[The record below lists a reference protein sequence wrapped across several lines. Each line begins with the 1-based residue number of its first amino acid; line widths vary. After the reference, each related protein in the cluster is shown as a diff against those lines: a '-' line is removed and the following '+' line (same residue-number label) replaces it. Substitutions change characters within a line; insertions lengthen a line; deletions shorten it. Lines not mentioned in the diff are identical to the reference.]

1 MRNEIAEKIRET
13 DTPEAWER
21 VRLLAIGEIQ
31 RLEARHAELKHYAML
46 LQQSV
51 SERMPALERRI
62 DDLLDANN
70 RYLEEAR
77 QARRAERTVR
87 LMLEVLEGRFNALLG
102 KHDFVT
108 ESLNAAWAEV
118 MAKEAGRER
127 VVMVSP
133 EDIYRAA
140 ERGDWRDA
148 LKGE

>member
-87 LMLEVLEGRFNALLG
+87 LMLEVLEGRFNAILE
-102 KHDFVT
+102 KYEFVT
-108 ESLNAAWAEV
+108 GSLNASWAE
-118 MAKEAGRER
+118 AIARQGEQPAAR
-127 VVMVSP
+127 MVGP
-133 EDIYRAA
+133 DDIARGALDDRAS
-140 ERGDWRDA
+140 
-148 LKGE
+148 